1 MIKEIK
7 LLICPGYVSFFEIG
21 STKHRPEKKIAIL
34 IPKDI
39 KIKESP
45 IELNF
50 WNIDIL
56 ERNYEKITI
65 ENIENSYN
73 VFFYP
78 KILKNY
84 EECENEKTIRKINS
98 YINTE
103 ILK

>member
-1 MIKEIK
+1 MDERIK

-21 STKHRPEKKIAIL
+21 STKHRLEKKIAIL

-56 ERNYEKITI
+56 
-65 ENIENSYN
+65 
-73 VFFYP
+73 
-78 KILKNY
+78 
-84 EECENEKTIRKINS
+84 
-98 YINTE
+98 
-103 ILK
+103 